1 MEYVVNM
8 YTTISYICKI
18 GFQSGIN
25 SAALLGDLDG
35 CGDEAATTH
44 DSNEPKEATAEEE
57 SIETS
62 VFQGCS
68 KHPRYVWRSKLGKH
82 RGKMTN

>member
-1 MEYVVNM
+1 M
-8 YTTISYICKI
+8 YTSST
-18 GFQSGIN
+18 
-25 SAALLGDLDG
+25 AALLGDLDG

-62 VFQGCS
+62 GFSGLLQPP
-68 KHPRYVWRSKLGKH
+68 KRYVWRSKKKGQLSEAK
-82 RGKMTN
+82 

>member
-1 MEYVVNM
+1 M

-18 GFQSGIN
+18 GLQSGIN
-25 SAALLGDLDG
+25 SAALLWDLDG

-62 VFQGCS
+62 AFSGLLQPPQLRLE
-68 KHPRYVWRSKLGKH
+68 K
-82 RGKMTN
+82 